1 MISFLNRGSGG
12 AGKPNIFIHEDEP
25 TIKDGIWFKKA
36 KSNYNKLIVTD
47 SITGGVSSNTEILE
61 ATIGYSNL
69 QALGKYLYILDTSDT
84 AYTGIRFDTE
94 TQVANSTF
102 TTAPTYLANTRAACS
117 AVCPERNEIYY
128 FYRYGN
134 GNWFSIFNVN
144 KGIWDNYSI
153 SSLNTVFSGNITAVK
168 GDTIYI
174 ISGTGINDT
183 TRFEAFKAGTYAV
196 THLTNLPYARYNGA
210 AVVYDNKIYMFGG
223 GETAYRTKR
232 LVYDIEA
239 GTFTT
244 YNDIPFAFYKGSA
257 VVMGSLIYLI
267 QGTDLYTFDPAT
279 NAYDNIATLS
289 TSILK
294 QEGRNNMVVV
304 DNTIYVTTTEAP
316 HNIISIGFGGDVS
329 FDPNSVVIQN
339 GNTYSTA
346 LLTQPANTE
355 GKLVTPFKNIYTTD
369 NAGEIITTE
378 EKYYGNG
385 TDWVL
390 IN

>member
-1 MISFLNRGSGG
+1 MISFLNKAGG
-12 AGKPNIFIHEDEP
+12 AGKLNIFIQEDEP
-25 TIKDGIWFKKA
+25 AIKDGIWFKKA
-36 KSNYNKLIVTD
+36 KSNYNKLIVAD
-47 SITGGVSSNTEILE
+47 SVTGNISSDIETLGAN
-61 ATIGYSNL
+61 IGYSNL
-69 QALGKYLYILDTSDT
+69 QALGKYLYILDTNDT
-84 AYTGIRFDTE
+84 TYTGIRFDTE
-94 TQVANSTF
+94 TKTEESTF
-102 TTAPTYLANTRAACS
+102 TTAPTYLASTNATCS
-117 AVCPERNEIYY
+117 AVYVAGNDIYY

-134 GNWFSIFNVN
+134 GNWFAIFHVT
-144 KGIWDNYSI
+144 KGTWSNYSI
-153 SSLNTVFSGNITAVK
+153 SALNTVFGGNITAVK
-168 GDTIYI
+168 DDTIYI
-174 ISGTGINDT
+174 ISSTEAGYT
-183 TRFEAFKAGTYAV
+183 TKFEAFKAGTYAV
-196 THLTNLPYARYNGA
+196 THLPNLPYARYNGA

-223 GETAYRTKR
+223 GETADRTKR

-279 NAYDNIATLS
+279 NTYEQVATLA

-304 DNTIYVTTTEAP
+304 NDTIYVTTTEAP
-316 HNIISIGFGGDVS
+316 HNIISIGFGGAVS
-329 FDPNSVVIQN
+329 FAPNSVVIHN
-339 GNTYSTA
+339 GNTYNAA
-346 LLTQPANTE
+346 LLTQPANIE

-385 TDWVL
+385 TEWVL